1 MAARVASSRRKRG
14 ASPFLDE
21 AEFPFAFGV
30 VPQLSAK
37 RGRCSPSADVADLGV
52 SMDFDP
58 VDALQLIFPGADP
71 QLLRGYFEA
80 SGNVL
85 DAAIRGF
92 KDYLSSGSVTTNA
105 DPSSSG
111 ATSDAPVTN
120 TPTNGAEWAELIVKE
135 MSSSSDM
142 NDAKNRAFRIL
153 ELFDKSTANCS
164 TPDEKQKM
172 REEHK
177 ILKQMLGGLLHQNGI
192 LKRAFLIQ
200 HNRLKEYQEMVQE
213 RSQFKDIV
221 DKYQQQ
227 IKALE
232 DRNYV
237 LSLHLAQ
244 SNQEN
249 NMCGYRNPDVF

>member
-1 MAARVASSRRKRG
+1 MTAKVAGGRKRG
-14 ASPFLDE
+14 AEAFLEED
-21 AEFPFAFGV
+21 PFAALL
-30 VPQLSAK
+30 PPLNTK
-37 RGRCSPSADVADLGV
+37 RGRCSPSAAADVAELGV

-92 KDYLSSGSVTTNA
+92 KDHLASGSAPTNA
-105 DPSSSG
+105 DAASSRV
-111 ATSDAPVTN
+111 ASDVPVTKMN
-120 TPTNGAEWAELIVKE
+120 NATNVTEWAELIVKE
-135 MSSSSDM
+135 MSAASDLI
-142 NDAKNRAFRIL
+142 DAKNRASRIL
-153 ELFDKSTANCS
+153 ELFDKSAANCN

-172 REEHK
+172 HEEHK
-177 ILKQMLGGLLHQNGI
+177 ILKQMLGGLLHQNGV

-200 HNRLKEYQEMVQE
+200 HNRLKDYQDMVQE
-213 RSQFKDIV
+213 RSQFKEIV

-232 DRNYV
+232 ERNYV

-244 SNQEN
+244 SDHRS
-249 NMCGYRNPDVF
+249 GISGHRNPDVF